1 MVGLEVVFWTCFLL
15 VVHTYLLYPVSLFVA
30 SATVQT
36 IRDWRYLVSRQD
48 RRRIPRDP
56 VELPAVSFII
66 PAYNEERDLPA
77 KLENLAELDYPKEL
91 LEVVFVSDGATDRTN
106 EILAT
111 AEHGNVRVIYLP
123 TRGGKASA
131 VNQAVERARHGLL
144 VLSDAATLFAPD
156 AIRKLVRHFEDSQ
169 VGVVCGALQ
178 FHGSLESRQTE
189 GVYWRYEGM
198 LRLMESRLGVSL
210 TASGAI
216 YAVRRKCFVAL
227 PANTLVE
234 DLMVPMNARKQGYR
248 VLYDPEAR
256 ATDFAPATVGGEF
269 ARRVRIATGSFRAL
283 GQLLRGPLDPLT
295 GFAFFSHKLLRWILP
310 LLLIGMLLAS
320 ALLADHHAVYR
331 TMFAAQGVFYL
342 WGMVGY
348 LFRRQVGGI
357 RYALIPY
364 YLLAMHLAFLV
375 GLVRVLSR
383 RGEVG
388 WRRAG

>member
-1 MVGLEVVFWTCFLL
+1 MVGLEVVFWICFLL

-30 SATVQT
+30 SVIVQT
-36 IRDWRYLVSRQD
+36 SRDWRYLLSRRD

-56 VELPAVSFII
+56 VDLPAVSFII
-66 PAYNEERDLPA
+66 PAYNEERHLPA

-91 LEVVFVSDGATDRTN
+91 LEILFVSDGAIDRTN
-106 EILAT
+106 GILT
-111 AEHGNVRVIYLP
+111 AAEGGNVRVIYLP

-131 VNQAVERARHGLL
+131 VNQAVEQACHRLL

-156 AIRKLVRHFEDSQ
+156 AIRKLVRHFADSQ

-178 FHGSLESRQTE
+178 FHGSVESRQTE

-198 LRLMESRLGVSL
+198 LRLMESRLGVTL

-216 YAVRRKCFVAL
+216 YAIRRECFVPL
-227 PANTLVE
+227 SANTLVE
-234 DLMVPMNARKQGYR
+234 DLVVLMNARKQGYR

-256 ATDFAPATVGGEF
+256 ATDFAPTTVGGEF
-269 ARRVRIATGSFRAL
+269 TRRVRIATGSFRAL

-320 ALLADHHAVYR
+320 ALLSEHQMVYR
-331 TMFAAQGVFYL
+331 AMFVAQGIFYL
-342 WGMVGY
+342 WGLVGY

-364 YLLAMHLAFLV
+364 YLLAIHLAFLV

-383 RGEVG
+383 RGDVG

>member
-1 MVGLEVVFWTCFLL
+1 MLGLEVVFWVCFLL
-15 VVHTYLLYPVSLFVA
+15 VAHTYLFYPVTLFAA
-30 SATVQT
+30 SSVLQ
-36 IRDWRYLVSRQD
+36 IWRDWHYMVSRRD

-56 VELPAVSFII
+56 LDLPALSFII

-77 KLENLAELDYPKEL
+77 KLENLEELEYPKEL
-91 LEVVFVSDGATDRTN
+91 LEVLFVSDGSTDGTN
-106 EILAT
+106 RILSA
-111 AEHGNVRVIYLP
+111 AEGSNVRVLYLP
-123 TRGGKASA
+123 IRGGKASA
-131 VNQAVERARHGLL
+131 VNQAVEQARHRIL

-156 AIRKLVRHFEDSQ
+156 ALRKLVRHFADPQ

-198 LRLMESRLGVSL
+198 LRLMESRLGVTL

-216 YAVRRKCFVAL
+216 YALRRGCFIPL
-227 PANTLVE
+227 PTNTLVE
-234 DLMVPMNARKQGYR
+234 DLVVPMNARKLGYR
-248 VLYDPEAR
+248 VLYDPDAR

-269 ARRVRIATGSFRAL
+269 TRRVRIATGSFRAL
-283 GQLLRGPLDPLT
+283 GQLLSGPLDPLT
-295 GFAFFSHKLLRWILP
+295 AFAFLSHKVLRWILP
-310 LLLIGMLLAS
+310 LLLIGMFLAS
-320 ALLADHHAVYR
+320 ALLSEHLLYR
-331 TMFAAQGVFYL
+331 ATFLAQGAFYV
-342 WGMVGY
+342 WGVAGY
-348 LFRRQVGGI
+348 VFRRQVEGV

-375 GLVRVLSR
+375 GLVRFLSG

>member
-1 MVGLEVVFWTCFLL
+1 MVGLEVVFWICFLL
-15 VVHTYLLYPVSLFVA
+15 VAHTYLLYPVSLFAA
-30 SATVQT
+30 SSAVQ
-36 IRDWRYLVSRQD
+36 IWRDGRYLVSRQD

-56 VELPAVSFII
+56 VDLPALSFII
-66 PAYNEERDLPA
+66 PAYNEERHLLS
-77 KLENLAELDYPKEL
+77 KLENLEALDYPKDL
-91 LEVVFVSDGATDRTN
+91 LEILFVSDGSTDGTN
-106 EILAT
+106 RILAA
-111 AEHGNVRVIYLP
+111 AEGGTVRVLYLP
-123 TRGGKASA
+123 VRGGKASA
-131 VNQAVERARHGLL
+131 VNQAVEHSRHRILIF
-144 VLSDAATLFAPD
+144 SDAATLFAPD
-156 AIRKLVRHFEDSQ
+156 AIRKLIRHFADSQ

-198 LRLMESRLGVSL
+198 LRLMESRLGVTL
-210 TASGAI
+210 TASGAV
-216 YAVRRKCFVAL
+216 YALRRECFIPL

-234 DLMVPMNARKQGYR
+234 DLVVPMNARKQGYR

-295 GFAFFSHKLLRWILP
+295 AFAFFSHKLFRWILP
-310 LLLIGMLLAS
+310 LLLIGMFLAS
-320 ALLADHHAVYR
+320 ALLSEYAVYR
-331 TMFAAQGVFYL
+331 AIFLAQGVFYL
-342 WGMVGY
+342 WGVVGY
-348 LFRRQVGGI
+348 LFRRQVRGI

-364 YLLAMHLAFLV
+364 YLLAMHFAFLI
-375 GLVRVLSR
+375 GLVRFLSR

>member
-15 VVHTYLLYPVSLFVA
+15 VAHTYLLYPVSLFVA
-30 SATVQT
+30 SAAVQT
-36 IRDWRYLVSRQD
+36 IRDWRYLMSRQD

-66 PAYNEERDLPA
+66 PAHNEERHLPE

-111 AEHGNVRVIYLP
+111 AERGNVRVVYLP
-123 TRGGKASA
+123 IRRGKASA
-131 VNQAVERARHGLL
+131 VNQGVQQARHELL
-144 VLSDAATLFAPD
+144 VLSDAATLFAAD
-156 AIRKLVRHFEDSQ
+156 AIRKLVRHFANSQ

-178 FHGSLESRQTE
+178 FLGSVESRQTE

-198 LRLMESRLGVSL
+198 LRLMESRLGVTL

-216 YAVRRKCFVAL
+216 YAVRRECFVAL
-227 PANTLVE
+227 PADTLVE

-248 VLYDPEAR
+248 VLYDPAAR

-331 TMFAAQGVFYL
+331 MMFLAQGVFYL
-342 WGMVGY
+342 WAVVGY